1 MQITNANHL
10 QQSPTKPNIPNERYG
25 EVVAAFLELED
36 GHRRPDNEIIREWVR
51 GTLSRYKVPVR
62 IWWLGDVE
70 NGCPGGVAKDCKW

>member
-36 GHRRPDNEIIREWVR
+36 GHRRPDNEIIRE
-51 GTLSRYKVPVR
+51 
-62 IWWLGDVE
+62 
-70 NGCPGGVAKDCKW
+70 